1 LAIQQVYQLR
11 ETTLLEEE
19 ALEQGIIVIIQV
31 LKQKLDTGLVI
42 NGEQALR

>member
-11 ETTLLEEE
+11 ETILLEEE